1 MKLALAALAIGTLAA
16 QELKHLTVPTN
27 TSLRPVGVTAREVV
41 RNLPHDAIIH
51 LKGAVEIR
59 TPVCVNA
66 GPNNA
71 MHCEGAVV
79 LRADEADLNEE
90 TGQIDARGN
99 VTVTREPERYR

>member
-1 MKLALAALAIGTLAA
+1 MKFALAALAIGTLAA

-27 TSLRPVGVTAREVV
+27 TSLRALGVTAREVV

-59 TPVCVNA
+59 TPVCTRA
-66 GPNNA
+66 EPNNA
-71 MHCEGAVV
+71 MNCEGAVV

-99 VTVTREPERYR
+99 VTVTREPEKYR